1 MATIP
6 VYQRRVQ
13 QEANAPIARFGGG
26 DPIGAAMQ
34 NLGQAGMQAAGQVMA
49 VQAQEA
55 MQARREA
62 EQAKREAE
70 NIDATQSSNLL
81 SNGDVYWQQR
91 EDERR
96 QGWKVGDPD
105 MREQIGKE
113 FDKWVAESSKALTT
127 DAGRRYF
134 QQHSERM
141 KARLLTD
148 TYTYQRRATTEKLN
162 ADNAAG
168 ENADEIQAAKS
179 WRDPAAVNEIIARR
193 LEPLLARTDISE
205 GEKIK
210 QAERIKARMFLARE
224 RAYVENNPAGWLREN
239 GFADR
244 QGAAPAAAPAVG
256 FDTVVQQILKT
267 EGGYNESDGNSGAP
281 VNFGINQRANPD
293 IDVKNLTREGAI
305 KIYRERYWNAID
317 ADKLPGQLQ
326 ATAMDAAVNQGV
338 GWTKQAL
345 AESGGDAAK
354 FNELRRQRYRD
365 IVAADPAQARFL
377 NTWLA
382 RVKDPAPAAAATD
395 PVEPSEPPTGWA
407 SRNMD
412 PDTVYQLRN
421 LAQSRVGQVQTQFR
435 AEAERTIADAT
446 AMHRD
451 GRVDPFNLPPAYFEQ
466 AYGADGAR
474 RFAEYKAGQA
484 MAQAIGNFAS
494 QSPEQ
499 IAAAVQA
506 AAPAQGPGYAMADA
520 RQQAMAQAARQV
532 LEQRASDPQAF
543 AMRHGLATTR
553 PLDMAQPAMIA
564 AELSKRQATA
574 VTMRDRYGTPFRVFT
589 APEAQQLATVLQAFP
604 TDGKLQYLD
613 QLRRGLND
621 PQAFRA
627 AMAQIAPDSPVT
639 AVAATILTAQDNV
652 VLGGGLFSDNT
663 VLTPR
668 KVAAT
673 MLEGEAI
680 LNPTRGAKAQDGRGG
695 KFPMPKET
703 DLEEAFNAAVGKAF
717 RNDAAGYG
725 VAYQAFKAYYAG
737 AASQRG
743 VLSEVKDNKL
753 VREAIAAATGGVID
767 FNGGGEVLKPWGAT
781 DQQFKDQIA
790 VEFDRQIEAAGYKG
804 TVLDNLRAYSLM
816 GLGQGRYAVVNGN
829 DALRA
834 PNGQPIILQPRPLQR
849 AEGRVN

>member
-6 VYQRRVQ
+6 VYQRRIQ
-13 QEANAPIARFGGG
+13 QEANAPIARFSGG
-26 DPIGAAMQ
+26 DPIAAGLQ
-34 NLGQAGMQAAGQVMA
+34 NLGQAGMQAAGQMMA
-49 VQAQEA
+49 VEAQEA
-55 MQARREA
+55 ARARREA
-62 EQAKREAE
+62 DELDKAQVP
-70 NIDATQSSNLL
+70 NLL
-81 SNGDVYWQQR
+81 SNGQVYWQQR

-96 QGWKVGDPD
+96 QAWKVGDPD
-105 MREQIGKE
+105 MRDTLGRE
-113 FDKWVAESSKALTT
+113 FDKWVEESAKGLTT
-127 DAGRRYF
+127 QDGKRYF
-134 QQHSERM
+134 LQHAAGMRARM
-141 KARLLTD
+141 LTD
-148 TYTYQRRATTEKLN
+148 TYTFQRRATTEKLN

-168 ENADEIQAAKS
+168 ENNDEILVAKS
-179 WRDPAAVNEIIARR
+179 WRDPAAVNAIIARR

-205 GEKIK
+205 ADKIK
-210 QAERIKARMFLARE
+210 EAERIKSRMFLARE

-239 GFADR
+239 GGRPKAEP
-244 QGAAPAAAPAVG
+244 AVAAAGGGPVP
-256 FDTVVQQILKT
+256 FDSL
-267 EGGYNESDGNSGAP
+267 
-281 VNFGINQRANPD
+281 F
-293 IDVKNLTREGAI
+293 
-305 KIYRERYWNAID
+305 
-317 ADKLPGQLQ
+317 
-326 ATAMDAAVNQGV
+326 AAVV
-338 GWTKQAL
+338 GQ
-345 AESGGDAAK
+345 ESGGVHTKADGTLLTSPKGAQGITQVMPKTGDDPGYGVTPLRNQSREEYLRFGRDYLQAMLREFGGDQAKALAAYNAGPGAVQDAVK
-354 FNELRRQRYRD
+354 
-365 IVAADPAQARFL
+365 ARGEG
-377 NTWLA
+377 WLA
-382 RVKDPAPAAAATD
+382 TMPKETRDYVASITAKVGGERAPAPAPA
-395 PVEPSEPPTGWA
+395 EPAGSPPEPTGWA
-407 SRNMD
+407 YQHMD
-412 PDTVYQLRN
+412 PDQVYQLRN
-421 LAQSRVGQVQTQFR
+421 LAESRVSQVQTQFR

-564 AELSKRQATA
+564 AELAKRQATA

-589 APEAQQLATVLQAFP
+589 ASEAQQMATVLQAFP
-604 TDGKLQYLD
+604 TEGKIQYLD

-680 LNPTRGAKAQDGRGG
+680 LNPTKGAKAQDGRGG
-695 KFPMPKET
+695 KFPMPKEA
-703 DLEEAFNAAVGKAF
+703 DLELKFTEAVGKAF
-717 RNDAAGYG
+717 RNDPAGYG
-725 VAYQAFKAYYAG
+725 VAYQAMKAYYAG

-743 VLSEVKDNKL
+743 VLSEQIDNKL
-753 VREAIAAATGGVID
+753 AKEAIAAATGGVID
-767 FNGGGEVLKPWGAT
+767 FNGGGEVLKPWGTT
-781 DQQFKDQIA
+781 DEQFKNEIA
-790 VEFDRQIEAAGYKG
+790 RTFDEAMQSAGYKG
-804 TVLDNLRAYSLM
+804 TVLDSLRSYGLM

-834 PNGQPIILQPRPLQR
+834 PSGQAIILTLQPRSAAQIPGAR
-849 AEGRVN
+849 